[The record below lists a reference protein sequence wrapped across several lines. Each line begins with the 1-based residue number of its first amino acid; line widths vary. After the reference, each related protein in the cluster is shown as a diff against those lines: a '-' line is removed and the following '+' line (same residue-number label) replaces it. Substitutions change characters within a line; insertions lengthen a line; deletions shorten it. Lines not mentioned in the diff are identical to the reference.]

1 MEIAKN
7 SKNDQND
14 QEIAKKSE
22 NDQNDQSD
30 QTENLATEWLWK
42 RPIWSQTTKNGN
54 TGLKI
59 VSWAAEQPGQAPSRV
74 PGWAGWAA
82 GTGQVWLGSR
92 LSSWQLPGS
101 AQMVYSAAK

>member
-30 QTENLATEWLWK
+30 QTENLATEWLW

-54 TGLKI
+54 TVAKSDWTLI
-59 VSWAAEQPGQAPSRV
+59 HFEATQSA
-74 PGWAGWAA
+74 
-82 GTGQVWLGSR
+82 R
-92 LSSWQLPGS
+92 LSFLFGNVLFLTQFLLLE
-101 AQMVYSAAK
+101 

>member
-54 TGLKI
+54 TGKNP
-59 VSWAAEQPGQAPSRV
+59 WR
-74 PGWAGWAA
+74 
-82 GTGQVWLGSR
+82 
-92 LSSWQLPGS
+92 
-101 AQMVYSAAK
+101 